1 MNDKKRR
8 YGPAP
13 KAESEIRNIRRG
25 VYFNKSEYSVLIQK
39 AFPHG
44 ITGLSEIAIKR
55 RIGSFIRNLIID
67 AVPPS
72 IPSINS
78 EAWLK
83 LSRANSNLNQVMQI
97 ANKFD
102 DTDLFDTAEHMKK
115 SIDELR
121 YALIGVTFDSD
132 EPEELEVDNE
142 S

>member
-1 MNDKKRR
+1 
-8 YGPAP
+8 
-13 KAESEIRNIRRG
+13 
-25 VYFNKSEYSVLIQK
+25 
-39 AFPHG
+39 
-44 ITGLSEIAIKR
+44 
-55 RIGSFIRNLIID
+55 
-67 AVPPS
+67 
-72 IPSINS
+72 
-78 EAWLK
+78 
-83 LSRANSNLNQVMQI
+83 MQI